1 MLVIGLVALAACG
14 GSGKKA
20 VAPTTTGP
28 APTTTTTA
36 PASTTTAP
44 AASGSASTDKVAIGL
59 NASFLSAAEV
69 QHALALAATPTP
81 EAAGPSATA
90 QGPLTEQGI
99 LSVLPNAAVYKPI
112 YDKAGG
118 GVGANVL
125 YHAASPKLDIDIL
138 AIKFA
143 SQQGGQSFV
152 EQAASIATS
161 LAQGKATLH
170 PEMHLGVL
178 PASEQAIIRVPPGPL
193 TDPTNETIVAD
204 ILYPNGIDYLVTLM
218 APPGAVSDAQVI
230 ALAKAQDAKYQAT
243 KGSVPT

>member
-1 MLVIGLVALAACG
+1 MLVIALTAVAACG
-14 GSGKKA
+14 GSGKKSA
-20 VAPTTTGP
+20 AP
-28 APTTTTTA
+28 TTTA
-36 PASTTTAP
+36 PAPSTTTTASTTVP
-44 AASGSASTDKVAIGL
+44 AANGSASTDTVAIGL
-59 NASFLSAAEV
+59 NTSLLSATEV
-69 QHALALAATPTP
+69 QRGLGLPALPTQ
-81 EAAGPSATA
+81 EAVAPTATA

-152 EQAASIATS
+152 QQAAGIATT

-170 PEMHLGVL
+170 PEMGLGVL
-178 PASEQAIIRVPPGPL
+178 PASQQAIIRVPPGPL
-193 TDPTNETIVAD
+193 TDPTNETIVTD
-204 ILYPNGIDYLVTLM
+204 ILYANGANYLVTLM
-218 APPGAVSDAQVI
+218 APPGTVTDAQVI

-243 KGSVPT
+243 KSTITT